1 MSAVAGELEGIP
13 LPIFSILEAHLA
25 GLETTGPRDLLM
37 TVLSRMDEP
46 PLVSGE
52 DVVSLGI
59 PEGRQVGLL
68 LDQVRRLQLDGMI
81 GSREEA
87 MAYLCASKS

>member
-1 MSAVAGELEGIP
+1 
-13 LPIFSILEAHLA
+13 LPVLSILEARLA

-81 GSREEA
+81 GSKEKA
-87 MAYLCASKS
+87 VAYLRGLKG